1 MTKSSEET
9 TPPSLRYWDL
19 TITKGL
25 YSSIIILY
33 QESEVEYY
41 KKKYEKLGYSCKI
54 EKKF

>member
-19 TITKGL
+19 TMTKGI
-25 YSSIIILY
+25 YTTIIILY
-33 QESEVEYY
+33 NESEVEYY
-41 KKKYEKLGYSCKI
+41 EKKYKKLGYICKI